1 MSHFLGEEGWGESVK
16 KENESPHGIFINLT
30 RGLWAQKEVGNCGNP
45 NYITRTVYYHEIT
58 NLLRQQYNLH
68 ISSPISN
75 CLTLICCCRGAH
87 SRRGSER
94 QANQSKAFRE
104 SQWAYFCLTELHK
117 GSLQRGKK
125 PRLWCKKRFLKQ
137 KTLFGRDNI
146 KIGTISAF
154 FLLLRLQWGNL
165 RSWKNA
171 LKMQSADRCE
181 GSRQILE
188 AVSFIRAGRLED
200 SPACWIILDLHSLWS
215 NPLQEWSPHVSLS
228 LCLLF
233 FLLTPPDS

>member
-1 MSHFLGEEGWGESVK
+1 MVTLTALQGQCIITKLLICWGNSTIYTSPVPSLIVWHLSVAVKEHTAGEG
-16 KENESPHGIFINLT
+16 L
-30 RGLWAQKEVGNCGNP
+30 RGK
-45 NYITRTVYYHEIT
+45 
-58 NLLRQQYNLH
+58 
-68 ISSPISN
+68 PISQR
-75 CLTLICCCRGAH
+75 L
-87 SRRGSER
+87 S
-94 QANQSKAFRE
+94 E

-181 GSRQILE
+181 GSRQILG

-233 FLLTPPDS
+233 FLLTPLDS